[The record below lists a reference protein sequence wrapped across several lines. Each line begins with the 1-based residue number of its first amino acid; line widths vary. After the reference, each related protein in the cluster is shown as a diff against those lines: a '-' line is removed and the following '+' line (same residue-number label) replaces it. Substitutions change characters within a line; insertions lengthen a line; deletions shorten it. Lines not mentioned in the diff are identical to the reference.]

1 MNLKPCPF
9 CGELPYLEKK
19 PLWRTYGDGTTHGY
33 YNCFEYDIRCHK
45 CGCTIPLHGNDTIYH
60 KDEEA
65 KQSAVNT
72 WNTRYTDTN

>member
-33 YNCFEYDIRCHK
+33 YI
-45 CGCTIPLHGNDTIYH
+45 
-60 KDEEA
+60 
-65 KQSAVNT
+65 
-72 WNTRYTDTN
+72 